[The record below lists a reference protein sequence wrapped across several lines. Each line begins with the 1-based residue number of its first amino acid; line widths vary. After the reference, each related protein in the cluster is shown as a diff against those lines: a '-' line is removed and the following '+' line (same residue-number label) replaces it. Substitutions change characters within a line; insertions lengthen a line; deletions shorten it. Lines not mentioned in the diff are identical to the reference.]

1 MRAAN
6 DGPVTPVNLLR
17 SEHADEIEHFP
28 NGWGKTKKF
37 SDQYR
42 LAKQAQIDDL
52 LHENLE
58 IDADDS
64 PNDWVDRQG
73 KDGQTGRVVNRD
85 NIRRAKLRIAA

>member
-1 MRAAN
+1 LAPAFELQARNRRTNLRAAD
-6 DGPVTPVNLLR
+6 DG
-17 SEHADEIEHFP
+17 H
-28 NGWGKTKKF
+28 
-37 SDQYR
+37 R

-52 LHENLE
+52 LKILE
-58 IDADDS
+58 FAGDDS

>member
-1 MRAAN
+1 MPA
-6 DGPVTPVNLLR
+6 R
-17 SEHADEIEHFP
+17 SSIFLWLGQ
-28 NGWGKTKKF
+28 NKKF

-64 PNDWVDRQG
+64 PNDWVG
-73 KDGQTGRVVNRD
+73 SSG
-85 NIRRAKLRIAA
+85 

>member
-1 MRAAN
+1 MLA
-6 DGPVTPVNLLR
+6 R
-17 SEHADEIEHFP
+17 SSIFLWLGQ
-28 NGWGKTKKF
+28 NKKF

>member
-1 MRAAN
+1 
-6 DGPVTPVNLLR
+6 
-17 SEHADEIEHFP
+17 
-28 NGWGKTKKF
+28 
-37 SDQYR
+37 

>member
-1 MRAAN
+1 MRAAD

-17 SEHADEIEHFP
+17 SEHAGEIEHFP
-28 NGWGKTKKF
+28 IVGQNKKF

-52 LHENLE
+52 LHEILE
-58 IDADDS
+58 IAADDS

>member
-1 MRAAN
+1 MPA
-6 DGPVTPVNLLR
+6 R
-17 SEHADEIEHFP
+17 SSIFLWLGQ
-28 NGWGKTKKF
+28 NKKF

-52 LHENLE
+52 LHEILE
-58 IDADDS
+58 IAADDS

-85 NIRRAKLRIAA
+85 NIDEPSFGSRPESRTSRGSCHIKRNV